1 MVQHETKTFFC
12 LLLII
17 YRTMCV
23 KNNFNFQ
30 SADLFEGNAIFI
42 AKLDSV
48 FGCIIACHQHTAC
61 CQATSY
67 NKASKECQLLV
78 REPKVPT
85 TPFVA
90 DTDRKIHKM
99 V

>member
-1 MVQHETKTFFC
+1 
-12 LLLII
+12 
-17 YRTMCV
+17 V
-23 KNNFNFQ
+23 KNNVNFQ
-30 SADLFEGNAIFI
+30 SVNLFEGNAILI

-67 NKASKECQLLV
+67 NKSSKECQLLAK
-78 REPKVPT
+78 EPKVPT
-85 TPFVA
+85 TPFVV
-90 DTDRKIHKM
+90 DTDRKILKM